1 MMQEFFYMDGKWMYV
16 WGSYAITLIALVL
29 SIVFANRRKKNL
41 FREIEDS
48 LEE

>member
-1 MMQEFFYMDGKWMYV
+1 MQEFFYMDGKWIYV
-16 WGSYAITLIALVL
+16 WGSYGITMIALVL
-29 SIVFANRRKKNL
+29 SIHLANKRKKKL